1 MEYSLFQRDYLLVYA
16 VVTLADWLQGTHF
29 HALYESHGLTQEQT
43 ANLFLSGFVSS
54 AVFGTFVGGVVDRVG
69 RKRGCILYCVL
80 EVLINAIE
88 HSPDFKL
95 LWVGRILGGISTSL
109 LFSAFESWMV
119 TAHKARGYSDELL
132 RRTFSLMSV
141 LNGLLAVGSG
151 LLSHLLSETLGL
163 GHIAPF
169 QAAIALT
176 VLAIALVSRW
186 PENYGDA
193 PAAEEDWLGALRRR
207 ILACERR
214 VWLIGGVQALFE
226 GGTCAS
232 APPPPSH
239 SDPPLRRAAVSGN
252 LRLRIRVNGVLEK
265 RGREGGKSVNP

>member
-1 MEYSLFQRDYLLVYA
+1 
-16 VVTLADWLQGTHF
+16 
-29 HALYESHGLTQEQT
+29 
-43 ANLFLSGFVSS
+43 
-54 AVFGTFVGGVVDRVG
+54 
-69 RKRGCILYCVL
+69 
-80 EVLINAIE
+80 
-88 HSPDFKL
+88 
-95 LWVGRILGGISTSL
+95 
-109 LFSAFESWMV
+109 
-119 TAHKARGYSDELL
+119 
-132 RRTFSLMSV
+132 MSV

-239 SDPPLRRAAVSGN
+239 SDPPLRRA
-252 LRLRIRVNGVLEK
+252 LRAA
-265 RGREGGKSVNP
+265 REGASHPRPQRS